1 MGVPLETYE
10 AFHTSDVD
18 QARDFVARAF
28 CAHKL
33 EPLDGSRIDARQHSA
48 ALGNVSLHY
57 LDYGADVRISP
68 QPLESFFLVQ
78 IPLAGVAEATCGDAQ
93 VVSTPRLATVL
104 GPHEP
109 VTMRWTAGTPHLCVR
124 IDRTALESKAARMI
138 GRSLKDPLTFELGM
152 RLDTPT
158 AISMRHFVD
167 MVRLEL
173 ETDHGLARQPLIASQ
188 LEDLV
193 MTSLLMSAPN
203 NYADRLSADPSEVAP
218 RCVRRAMELIEDH
231 AHEPLTVE
239 DIAEAVGTSVRAL
252 QAGFSRHTGAS
263 PMTYLRGVRLEAV
276 HRALRDADPSN
287 GVTVTDVALAN
298 GFTHLGRFAQAYRER
313 FGLAPSETLRA

>member
-1 MGVPLETYE
+1 MGVPLETHE

-33 EPLDGSRIDARQHSA
+33 ELLDGSRIDARQNSA
-48 ALGNVSLHY
+48 GLGNVSLHY

-78 IPLAGVAEATCGDAQ
+78 IPLAGVAEAKCGDAQ
-93 VVSTPRLATVL
+93 VVSTPLLATVL

-109 VTMRWTAGTPHLCVR
+109 VTMRWTPGTPHLIVR
-124 IDRTALESKAARMI
+124 VDRTALENKAARMI
-138 GRSLKDPLTFELGM
+138 GRSLKAALAFELGM

-167 MVRLEL
+167 MLRVEL
-173 ETDHGLARQPLIASQ
+173 ETDHGLAQQPLIATQ

-203 NYADRLSADPSEVAP
+203 NYADRLAADPSEVAP
-218 RCVRRAMELIEDH
+218 RCVRRAMEIIEDH

-252 QAGFSRHTGAS
+252 QAGFRRHTGDS

-276 HRALRDADPSN
+276 HRALRDADPTN
-287 GVTVTDVALAN
+287 GVSVTDVALAN
-298 GFTHLGRFAQAYRER
+298 GFSHLGRFAQAYRDR
-313 FGLAPSETLRA
+313 FGVAPSETLRA